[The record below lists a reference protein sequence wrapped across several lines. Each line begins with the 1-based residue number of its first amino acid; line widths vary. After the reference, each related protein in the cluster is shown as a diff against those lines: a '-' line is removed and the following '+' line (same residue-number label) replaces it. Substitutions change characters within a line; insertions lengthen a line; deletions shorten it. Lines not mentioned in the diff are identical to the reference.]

1 MLGIKQKQNLPN
13 QKSSSQLVEK
23 EHGFVTEW
31 AFNKNVIDITGNRLR
46 DYKDRK
52 ISPPF
57 YKAKQMQ
64 PIIYLFLRWTITIP
78 HVGGLDSTICHTVHS
93 KFSW

>member
-52 ISPPF
+52 ISPTF
-57 YKAKQMQ
+57 YKAKQIQ
-64 PIIYLFLRWTITIP
+64 PIIYLFLR
-78 HVGGLDSTICHTVHS
+78 
-93 KFSW
+93 

>member
-1 MLGIKQKQNLPN
+1 MSATKQKQNLPN

-23 EHGFVTEW
+23 EHSFITEW
-31 AFNKNVIDITGNRLR
+31 AFNQYVIDITGNRLR

-57 YKAKQMQ
+57 YKAKQIQ
-64 PIIYLFLRWTITIP
+64 SITYLFLRRTITIP
-78 HVGGLDSTICHTVHS
+78 HVGALDSTICHTAHS
-93 KFSW
+93 KFS